1 MTGTSASDSGGRK
14 NIDSKV
20 RETCKSCT
28 KKITGEK
35 FNCVYCPT
43 VLHMTPECTLLD
55 SDCVAALIKL
65 RNNVLHVCNSCIHRR
80 QNTMSTNDRD
90 VNENVEK
97 LREQVAKNSEQM
109 EKSLRLIEEIGNEL
123 KKVQSKP
130 TGEQTYANAL
140 VSVRPGK
147 TITSQK
153 ETKELGIRFRGIPES
168 KDVSSDEQL
177 QHDLNAVKAV
187 LNHLQINDQPS
198 VVQRVGKFDPDPG
211 KSRTI
216 IVNLKTPVNKDLL
229 LKSAY
234 KLKDFHDL
242 GKPVFVS
249 PELTIEEYKRERE
262 ALRLR
267 RKLLESKA
275 FEPFQLRIRDLKL
288 QVKTE
293 NKWDDY
299 VPPAHEMDEQT
310 TTA

>member
-43 VLHMTPECTLLD
+43 GLHMTPECTLLD

-97 LREQVAKNSEQM
+97 FREQVAKNSEQM

-140 VSVRPGK
+140 GSVRPGK

-211 KSRTI
+211 KLRTI

-275 FEPFQLRIRDLKL
+275 FEPVQLRIRDLKL
-288 QVKTE
+288 QVKTA
-293 NKWDDY
+293 NKWDEY
-299 VPPAHEMDEQT
+299 IPPAHEMDEQT